1 MEIKHED
8 RGSCLR
14 ENRNLQ
20 KTRRRNQEENQDSIM
35 ACTTQKKKK
44 KKKTFKVAGPSM
56 SNVDT
61 SLKTMEA
68 VLQSQYSGGHGVVI
82 VRL

>member
-1 MEIKHED
+1 MPQREQKFTED
-8 RGSCLR
+8 TEKEPGR
-14 ENRNLQ
+14 EPGQYNGMYY
-20 KTRRRNQEENQDSIM
+20 TE
-35 ACTTQKKKK
+35 KKK